1 MAASPERLALES
13 EWAELC
19 KREAGIRELEAMEAE
34 LRRRNDRNKLFQ
46 LYPDSGPLRRE
57 LYPKHLEFFAAG
69 GKHEAMPTCG
79 KDCDGGGH
87 RERLSCSSNRSG
99 KTWGLGCFETTLHLT
114 GLYPNWWTG
123 KRFDKPI
130 EAWTAGV
137 NGQTVHR
144 DILQPYFIG
153 KPNAIGTGM
162 IPGDCLGRMV
172 AARGL
177 PEAYQTIYVK
187 HVTGGWS
194 ELSFKSF
201 EQGRESFQGTS
212 KHLIWLDEECEMD
225 IYTECVTRTMA
236 TGAFQGGIIICTFTP
251 LWGMSDVVKYF
262 RGISLDAK
270 ES

>member
-1 MAASPERLALES
+1 MNDRAAMLAEYQALCEREQQL
-13 EWAELC
+13 
-19 KREAGIRELEAMEAE
+19 REIEELEAE
-34 LRRRNDRNKLFQ
+34 LIRRASRNKLEA
-46 LYPDSGPLRRE
+46 LYPETGPLRRE
-57 LYPKHLEFFAAG
+57 LYSKHMEFFAAG
-69 GKHEAMPTCG
+69 GQHKPMTTCG
-79 KDCDGGGH
+79 KDCDGSGH
-87 RERLSCSSNRSG
+87 RERASVSSNRCG
-99 KTWGLGCFETTLHLT
+99 KSFGLGCYESVLHLT
-114 GLYPNWWTG
+114 GRYPKWWIG
-123 KRFDKPI
+123 RRFEKPI
-130 EAWTAGV
+130 EAWAAGV

-162 IPGDCLGRMV
+162 IPADCLGRMV
-172 AARGL
+172 SARGL

-236 TGAFQGGIIICTFTP
+236 TGAFEGGIIMCTFTP

-262 RGISLDAK
+262 RGMSLDAK
-270 ES
+270 ASN